1 LLIEAYFQQ
10 LLETINLCLIVQAS
24 RVTYD
29 KRGTYEGFINGEI
42 FFVDDS
48 ILHMREFV
56 DVGNDVNR
64 LMYIYQYMSEAKTL
78 IFRYDNTGHH
88 RKLQL
93 STYPHHKHEGS
104 EENVIPSSAP
114 VLEEVLK
121 EIEQVVITSR

>member
-1 LLIEAYFQQ
+1 
-10 LLETINLCLIVQAS
+10 VQAS

-104 EENVIPSSAP
+104 EENIIPSSAP

-121 EIEQVVITSR
+121 EIERVAITS